1 MTAAEYQTFAL
12 DAVVELTGAPS
23 VDWLDRRIKSGELTA
38 VLSGREWRMTH
49 SDMCRLV
56 DNMRAAAEQ
65 KLAERL
71 ATEPAKTKKTTTPA
85 AANRAG
91 LSARGAARA
100 QRRQTA

>member
-12 DAVVELTGAPS
+12 DTVVELTGAPS
-23 VDWLDRRIKSGELTA
+23 IDWLDRRIKSGELTA

-56 DNMRAAAEQ
+56 DKMRAAAEQ
-65 KLAERL
+65 KLAER
-71 ATEPAKTKKTTTPA
+71 TISESSKTKTTTPA